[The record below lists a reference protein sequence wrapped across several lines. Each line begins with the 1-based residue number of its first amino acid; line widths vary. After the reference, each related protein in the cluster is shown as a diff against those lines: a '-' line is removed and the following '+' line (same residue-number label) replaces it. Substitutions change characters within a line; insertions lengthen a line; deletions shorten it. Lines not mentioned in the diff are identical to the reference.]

1 MYIIKREILDRDLD
15 FISSIEYVMYINYSS
30 ASKRIEYLKD
40 NKYTNLAT
48 LYEVVDADIGFSDI
62 DELISYMYDNRVG
75 KIIDGFDK
83 GLL

>member
-1 MYIIKREILDRDLD
+1 MYIVKREILDKDLE
-15 FISSIEYVMYINYSS
+15 FISSIDYMMYVNYSS

-40 NKYTNLAT
+40 NKYTNSAT
-48 LYEVVDADIGFSDI
+48 LYEVIESDIGFSDI

-83 GLL
+83 GLI

>member
-30 ASKRIEYLKD
+30 ASERIEYLKD

-48 LYEVVDADIGFSDI
+48 LYEVLDADIGFSDI
-62 DELISYMYDNRVG
+62 DELISYMYDNKVG

-83 GLL
+83 GLI